1 MSILTSL
8 HKTKQKKSDRTQDN
22 VIWIQ
27 RKKRLKLMKIPKEN
41 ERKYQSGKPNKCDA
55 PCLDPVMFQTQN
67 TFTWQGT
74 TLLITIF

>member
-1 MSILTSL
+1 
-8 HKTKQKKSDRTQDN
+8 
-22 VIWIQ
+22 
-27 RKKRLKLMKIPKEN
+27 MKIPKEN

-55 PCLDPVMFQTQN
+55 PYLDPVMFQTQN